1 MYQVPQWGVCESHRA
16 QPTGGK
22 RQIYQVTGLPSTP
35 LASASALP
43 ASLPL
48 IPLPLLRRHWT
59 HSENLGSSPHVSIL
73 DLVCEAPVVR

>member
-35 LASASALP
+35 LTSASALP
-43 ASLPL
+43 AS
-48 IPLPLLRRHWT
+48 LPLLRRHWT
-59 HSENLGSSPHVSIL
+59 HSENLGSSPRISIL
-73 DLVCEAPVVR
+73 DLVCEAPVVS